1 MARRGPSPLPRHLR
15 AHHLRRMMREQFHQI
30 LRTPVRLQQRGR
42 GQGPVSPPASP
53 SGLHGRRGGRR
64 RANNAAA
71 RRASR
76 ASSSSGE
83 SSLAARRGLPVA
95 PDSCIAPDRILVS
108 SPRHCPTH
116 GWTARVRL
124 EQGGRPQIMLGRMM
138 MYHQELGWITYT
150 HIDVNFDGSPH
161 QFVLESP
168 EHSHVASP
176 VYSPQYTPAVEPR
189 MPEHLLRGTIAARR
203 GAPPLYIDIGGS
215 SSGDDMVMSPL
226 PAPEIPPLPPL
237 QAATLAAMEYAP
249 PPPPSTL
256 AAPAAVETELV
267 APPPPPAAW
276 FPDRPTAAAAAN
288 RRPSLRR
295 PNFIP
300 TGHIPAGPSAG
311 EARRPSPLGEG
322 EA

>member
-1 MARRGPSPLPRHLR
+1 
-15 AHHLRRMMREQFHQI
+15 MMCEQFHQI

-42 GQGPVSPPASP
+42 GQGPVSPPAGP

-64 RANNAAA
+64 RADNAAA

-95 PDSCIAPDRILVS
+95 PNSCIAPDRILVS

-124 EQGGRPQIMLGRMM
+124 EQGGRPQIMPGRMM
-138 MYHQELGWITYT
+138 MYHQELGWIIYT

-168 EHSHVASP
+168 EHSPVASP
-176 VYSPQYTPAVEPR
+176 VYSPQYTPASPTPAVEPR

-215 SSGDDMVMSPL
+215 SSGDDGVMSPL

-237 QAATLAAMEYAP
+237 QAAALAAMEHAP
-249 PPPPSTL
+249 PPPPPTL

-276 FPDRPTAAAAAN
+276 FPGRGSQQAPGPPSPQLHPDRAHPGRA
-288 RRPSLRR
+288 LRR
-295 PNFIP
+295 R
-300 TGHIPAGPSAG
+300 G
-311 EARRPSPLGEG
+311 SPPLTLR
-322 EA
+322 

>member
-1 MARRGPSPLPRHLR
+1 
-15 AHHLRRMMREQFHQI
+15 MMREQFHQI

-42 GQGPVSPPASP
+42 GQGPVSPPAGP

-64 RANNAAA
+64 RADNVAA

-83 SSLAARRGLPVA
+83 SSLAARRGLPVP

-108 SPRHCPTH
+108 SPRHCVTH

-124 EQGGRPQIMLGRMM
+124 EQGGRPQIMPGRMM
-138 MYHQELGWITYT
+138 MHHQELGWITYT
-150 HIDVNFDGSPH
+150 HVDVNFDGSPH

-168 EHSHVASP
+168 EYSPVTSP
-176 VYSPQYTPAVEPR
+176 VYSPQYTPASPTPAVEPR

-203 GAPPLYIDIGGS
+203 GAPPLYVDIGGS
-215 SSGDDMVMSPL
+215 SSGDDVVMSPL

-237 QAATLAAMEYAP
+237 QAATLAAMELIAP
-249 PPPPSTL
+249 PPPSAL
-256 AAPAAVETELV
+256 AASTTVEAELV

-276 FPDRPTAAAAAN
+276 LPGRPNATATAN
-288 RRPSLRR
+288 RRPGLRR

-300 TGHIPAGPSAG
+300 TGHIPAGSSAG
-311 EARRPSPLGEG
+311 EARRPSPSGEG